1 MDVSRQALRLGSP
14 TLTIGSRETEREV
27 GGENSNGG
35 RLALYTNTKS
45 PISRAHHIAPR
56 KASFTQHSGA
66 SETGTEL
73 RHGL

>member
-1 MDVSRQALRLGSP
+1 MDVSHQALRLGSP
-14 TLTIGSRETEREV
+14 TLTIGSERGRGREQQWRPV
-27 GGENSNGG
+27 SSIQ
-35 RLALYTNTKS
+35 NTKS